1 VGEGGVEAE
10 VGAVEEGGEFGQA
23 EGEAFRRGG
32 AKSDMAE
39 LTSGTS
45 NLSVEMQ
52 MSVRDGEDFRGFR
65 EVADEIDHRT
75 VASVRGGAQRQ
86 AEDGAKMVFKLAGD
100 GAFDGPVAGVMNAGS
115 HLIGEEAPFIFEKF
129 DDKNAG
135 IFHRFENAAGH
146 VFRGALNGR
155 FEKRGRR
162 ERKAE
167 NAAAMVV
174 FDERIKG
181 GFASARADREDGKF
195 TGEGDET
202 LEDQFYGRQF
212 GLGFRDVFRGA
223 ENPLALAVV
232 THARGLEDGG
242 KAELIDGR
250 GELAG
255 LRNG

>member
-1 VGEGGVEAE
+1 
-10 VGAVEEGGEFGQA
+10 
-23 EGEAFRRGG
+23 
-32 AKSDMAE
+32 
-39 LTSGTS
+39 
-45 NLSVEMQ
+45 MQ
-52 MSVRDGEDFRGFR
+52 VRVRDGKDFRGFR

-75 VASVRGGAQRQ
+75 MARSGGGAQRQ

-100 GAFDGPVAGVMNAGS
+100 RIFDGPVAGIVDAGS

-129 DDKNAG
+129 DDKNTG
-135 IFHRFENAAGH
+135 IFHRFENAAGD

-155 FEKRGRR
+155 FETRGRR

-181 GFASARADREDGKF
+181 GFARARADREDGKF

-202 LEDQFYGRQF
+202 LEGPVYGQEF